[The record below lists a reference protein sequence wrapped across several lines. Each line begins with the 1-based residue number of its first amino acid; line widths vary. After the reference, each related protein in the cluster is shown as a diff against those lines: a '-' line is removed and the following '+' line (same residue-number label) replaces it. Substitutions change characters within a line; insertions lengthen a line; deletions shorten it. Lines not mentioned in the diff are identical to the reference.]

1 MERDMFDTMTMTKIL
16 GGFSGT
22 LLVFLLG
29 SWAAETIYHVGGGY
43 GDDQA
48 QAYVIEVAEDDGA
61 EEDVV
66 EDEGPEFSEVFAS
79 ADAAAGESQWRAC
92 RACHALEPGQNMT
105 GPTLYDVVGR
115 EISAVE
121 GFNYSGSLVEVADVW
136 TPENLNGFLENPS
149 GWAPG
154 TAMSYAGMRRIED
167 RADLIAYLET
177 IGE

>member
-1 MERDMFDTMTMTKIL
+1 
-16 GGFSGT
+16 
-22 LLVFLLG
+22 
-29 SWAAETIYHVGGGY
+29 
-43 GDDQA
+43 
-48 QAYVIEVAEDDGA
+48 
-61 EEDVV
+61 
-66 EDEGPEFSEVFAS
+66 
-79 ADAAAGESQWRAC
+79 
-92 RACHALEPGQNMT
+92 MT